1 MDQKIITRIIHE
13 VLFEYTS
20 VELDELALDL
30 QISDEPLYRFCDR
43 FDLGDWFYDQMTLAD
58 IDIVDEVAVLADE
71 HRKAEKESR
80 EELELV
86 QKELQGAQV

>member
-1 MDQKIITRIIHE
+1 MDQKTITRIIHE

-30 QISDEPLYRFCDR
+30 QISDEPLSRFCDR

-71 HRKAEKESR
+71 YRRAER
-80 EELELV
+80 EEQENRAMLER
-86 QKELQGAQV
+86 ELQRA